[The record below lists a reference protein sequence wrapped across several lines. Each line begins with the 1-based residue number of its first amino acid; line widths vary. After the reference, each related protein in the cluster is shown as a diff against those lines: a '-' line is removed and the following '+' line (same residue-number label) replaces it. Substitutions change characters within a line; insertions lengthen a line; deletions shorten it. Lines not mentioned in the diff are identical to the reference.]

1 MDSHGEG
8 PDGVRELAG
17 IRRAYAA
24 RGYELV
30 LPGEVAARGGAERR
44 RIAGQVV
51 SLLVEVY
58 RRAPGPDDERAARE
72 LDGAVAE
79 GGVRLFVLLD
89 RRRDVVATTRFTR
102 LARWFTEGPREGPQ
116 EGPREEGDAE
126 GAGRGDVRYEVGRTG
141 KRPGAEPRL
150 AAGLLRARLLWA
162 AAGGLPGAGLLV
174 SHTRVARSAPGRP
187 PVGPVLEG
195 LVRDG
200 GFLPAHAVRSH
211 VVARTAVEPFVA
223 ACAPRD
229 GAAWAAG
236 VRAQRLRLPDRAEAR
251 LFAAML
257 AEGWGARPVLVPV
270 ADGGAAGPAFR
281 APLPGALRE
290 LSGPDPA
297 VESLYLL
304 SRRPADVGRAVDGI
318 PYRVRADGAYAS
330 AGLSDRVVVEADA
343 AEAPDAVAV
352 LERLRRAGFALAG
365 WEPSRQRS
373 GRLALV
379 LTRPGRVPDGGT
391 AVAAP
396 DLSALDRLPAAQRF
410 LGGVLARLPEQPDGR
425 I

>member
-1 MDSHGEG
+1 MDSFGEG

-30 LPGEVAARGGAERR
+30 LPEEVAARGGAERR

-51 SLLVEVY
+51 SLLVQVY

-102 LARWFTEGPREGPQ
+102 LAHWFTEGPRDGSQ
-116 EGPREEGDAE
+116 EEGAAE

-141 KRPGAEPRL
+141 KRPDAEPRL

-223 ACAPRD
+223 TCAPRD

-270 ADGGAAGPAFR
+270 ADGGAEGPGLR
-281 APLPGALRE
+281 PPPPGELRE

-304 SRRPADVGRAVDGI
+304 SRRPCAVGRAVDGI
-318 PYRVRADGAYAS
+318 PYRIRADGAYAS
-330 AGLSDRVVVEADA
+330 AGLSDRVIVEADA
-343 AEAPDAVAV
+343 AEAPDAIAV
-352 LERLRRAGFALAG
+352 LERLRGAGFALAG
-365 WEPSRQRS
+365 WEPSWQRS

-391 AVAAP
+391 SVAAP
-396 DLSALDRLPAAQRF
+396 DLSALGGLPAARRF
-410 LGGVLARLPEQPDGR
+410 LGGVLSRLPEQPDGR